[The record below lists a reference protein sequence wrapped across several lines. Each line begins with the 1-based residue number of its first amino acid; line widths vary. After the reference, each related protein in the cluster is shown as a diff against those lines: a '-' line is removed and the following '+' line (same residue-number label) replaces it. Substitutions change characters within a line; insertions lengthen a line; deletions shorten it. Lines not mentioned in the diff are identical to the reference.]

1 MRRSR
6 CLLRLKLSPQ
16 SNVSLPVPPAE
27 ESCRWGL
34 IYRKVMTAAEVS
46 SHFIPSLG
54 FWGKHS
60 FAGRNVETRLIRE
73 SLELK
78 QDVLNHIKSDIYQQ
92 QKTSPPSRW
101 NHLWHLTKRTLFL
114 CFSHIEWAVPLPFL
128 VFWLLYNDLERIL
141 FLIMER
147 WSKLIVLGL
156 PTVVKIYVGQRLQQW
171 PSGSRQWKRLS
182 RRVNIKPFASH
193 PHTRMQFPDAL
204 ITTSLIWML
213 SSILWAISEKYNNFL
228 ITYVAG
234 KIWGVGF
241 PRNNYKGTH

>member
-1 MRRSR
+1 M
-6 CLLRLKLSPQ
+6 K
-16 SNVSLPVPPAE
+16 
-27 ESCRWGL
+27 
-34 IYRKVMTAAEVS
+34 
-46 SHFIPSLG
+46 PSLT
-54 FWGKHS
+54 FNETHS
-60 FAGRNVETRLIRE
+60 VFVFFSYRVSRTFALLGILIIIQRSGE
-73 SLELK
+73 
-78 QDVLNHIKSDIYQQ
+78 DIVF
-92 QKTSPPSRW
+92 
-101 NHLWHLTKRTLFL
+101 NNG
-114 CFSHIEWAVPLPFL
+114 AL
-128 VFWLLYNDLERIL
+128 VKAHSIRF
-141 FLIMER
+141 
-147 WSKLIVLGL
+147 L